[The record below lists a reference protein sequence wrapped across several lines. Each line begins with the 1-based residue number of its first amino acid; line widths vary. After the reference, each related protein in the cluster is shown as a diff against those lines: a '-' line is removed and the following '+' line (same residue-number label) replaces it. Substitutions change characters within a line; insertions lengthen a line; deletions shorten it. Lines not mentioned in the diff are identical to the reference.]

1 VSNFTELGL
10 YSNGKNYLTNRPFNH
25 LTNSAGRYWWGPHWR
40 LWWLREVFKR
50 NAAKFMS
57 SWGIWRRNELWMMNK
72 KRLTDG

>member
-50 NAAKFMS
+50 NAAKLRYIHVFM
-57 SWGIWRRNELWMMNK
+57 GDMEK
-72 KRLTDG
+72 E